1 MKTKL
6 SLLLFLFA
14 VISVW
19 AQDTK
24 SSVKKWT
31 LEECVDYAIENNI
44 SVKQN
49 ELNVQD
55 SEINKKDAVG
65 NFIPNLN
72 INGTHSWNSGLTTDV
87 TTGVLR
93 NQTTQTTSGGLSSS
107 VVIFDG
113 LQNINKLRRAEMAIL
128 ANRYQVDKIKDD
140 ISLNVISAYLSVLF
154 NKEAV
159 KVAEAQLVIS
169 REQLNRTNKLVEAG
183 TAPKGDLLDIQATLA
198 NDEQNLIVTENNVKI
213 SLIDLALLL
222 QLENVAEFDVADEEI
237 AGLPTVD
244 LSSYSIDEIYK
255 KALEIR
261 NEIKVAQTNIEIAE
275 QDIKIAKGS
284 IYPSL
289 SGFFSWNSRYSN
301 FERVVGSEIDPDNP
315 YVVIGQVEGTGENV
329 IRQNFRPIV
338 GNPNGFFDQFNDNK
352 GYSFGLSLR
361 IPIFNGFRVSN
372 NIKRAKIN
380 VERQKNQL
388 VQQELNLEKTINSVY
403 ADALGSLKIYEAAQ
417 KSVIAQ
423 EESFRYAQEKYN
435 VGVLNSFDYSQIKN
449 RLIKAQSDFLRAK
462 YDYIFKIKLLQFY
475 YGVKVAI

>member
-6 SLLLFLFA
+6 TLLLFLFA
-14 VISVW
+14 AISGW
-19 AQDTK
+19 AQENT
-24 SSVKKWT
+24 SAKKWT

-72 INGTHSWNSGLTTDV
+72 VNGTHSWNSGLTTDV

-113 LQNINKLRRAEMAIL
+113 LQNINKLRRADMAIL

-159 KVAEAQLVIS
+159 KVAESQLVIS

-222 QLENVAEFDVADEEI
+222 QLENVADFDVADEEI

-244 LSSYSIDEIYK
+244 LSSYSIDEIYT

-261 NEIKVAQTNIEIAE
+261 NEIKVAQTNIDIAE

-315 YVVIGQVEGTGENV
+315 YMVIGQVETTGDNV

-338 GNPNGFFDQFNDNK
+338 GDPDGFFDQFNDNK

-372 NIKRAKIN
+372 NIKRARIN

-475 YGVKVAI
+475 YGVNVAI

>member
-14 VISVW
+14 AISLS
-19 AQDTK
+19 AQENT
-24 SSVKKWT
+24 SAKKWT

-49 ELNVQD
+49 ELNVRD
-55 SEINKKDAVG
+55 SEINKKDAIG

-72 INGTHSWNSGLTTDV
+72 VNGTHSWNSGLTTDV

-222 QLENVAEFDVADEEI
+222 QLENVADFDVADEEI

-244 LSSYSIDEIYK
+244 LSGYSIDEIYK

-261 NEIKVAQTNIEIAE
+261 NEIKVAQANIDIAE

-338 GNPNGFFDQFNDNK
+338 GDPDSFSDQFNSNK